1 MDSCHKEAIFVITYE
16 IEEIQNEVMGLT
28 SIARFSAEHD
38 NVCLSKGNLLYTFL
52 ANDKCV
58 YGMNVLLR
66 QLLDHILRHR
76 YKQSNKDKLK
86 VNRAY

>member
-1 MDSCHKEAIFVITYE
+1 
-16 IEEIQNEVMGLT
+16 MGLSNNT
-28 SIARFSAEHD
+28 RFSAEHD
-38 NVCLSKGNLLYTFL
+38 NVCLSKGNLLSTFF
-52 ANDKCV
+52 ANDKYV

-86 VNRAY
+86 GSRTY